1 MRWMRALGLNVK
13 TATMAKDRLQIIIA
27 QQRSESGNPDYL
39 PALRKEILEIVAK
52 YTKVKSSDVN
62 VDLHSKDNNSVLE
75 LNVTLPSELEN
86 NAKEKE
92 AETV

>member
-27 QQRSESGNPDYL
+27 QQRSESTNPDYL

-52 YTKVKSSDVN
+52 YTKVKSTDVH

-92 AETV
+92 VETV

>member
-52 YTKVKSSDVN
+52 YTKVKSSDVH